1 MTGLNASQNIIL
13 FDGVCNLCSNSVK
26 FIIKRDK
33 KALFKF
39 APLQSDIG
47 IELLRKY
54 DLTTQ
59 ESDTVI
65 YIRTG
70 KALTRSTAALFVLK
84 DLGGIWSG
92 LFVFIVLPKFIRD
105 FFYGLIAKSR
115 YRIWGRKE
123 SCMIPDVDN
132 MQRFL

>member
-1 MTGLNASQNIIL
+1 LTVYNSSQNSIL

-33 KALFKF
+33 EALFKF

-47 IELLRKY
+47 IQLLRKY
-54 DLTTQ
+54 DVTTHGI
-59 ESDTVI
+59 DTFI
-65 YIRTG
+65 YIRNE

-84 DLGGIWSG
+84 DLGGIWSC
-92 LFVFIVLPKFIRD
+92 LFLFIVFPKFIRD

-115 YRIWGRKE
+115 YRIWGRTE
-123 SCMIPDVDN
+123 SCMIPDEAI

>member
-1 MTGLNASQNIIL
+1 LTVYNSSQNSIL

-33 KALFKF
+33 EALFKF

-47 IELLRKY
+47 IQLLRKY
-54 DLTTQ
+54 DVTTHGI
-59 ESDTVI
+59 DTFI
-65 YIRTG
+65 YIRNE

-84 DLGGIWSG
+84 DLGGIWSC
-92 LFVFIVLPKFIRD
+92 LFLFIVFPKFIRD

-115 YRIWGRKE
+115 YRIWGRTE
-123 SCMIPDVDN
+123 SCMIPDEAIIK
-132 MQRFL
+132 RFL